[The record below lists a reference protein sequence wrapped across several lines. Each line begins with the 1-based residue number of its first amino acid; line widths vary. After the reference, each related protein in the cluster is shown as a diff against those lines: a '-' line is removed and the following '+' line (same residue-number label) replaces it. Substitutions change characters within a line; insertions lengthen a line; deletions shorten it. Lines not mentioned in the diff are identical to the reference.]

1 MLIIPNTKRAVL
13 MLLAEKIKGVAM
25 RAANSVNSD
34 EVALTVSI
42 AGTINQ
48 VDDTPQE
55 LQRRIVVNLQE
66 SEQKAGVFV
75 MDEE

>member
-1 MLIIPNTKRAVL
+1 